1 MSKPINPYIT
11 DNPVGA
17 CAIGRSDILRN
28 TIQILRQVRKNA
40 IVLYGQR
47 CIGKTSVLQYLKAQ
61 LPSEGDYY
69 PVYFDLQDK
78 ATLAL
83 GSVINELAKSM
94 AQALNQVEPD
104 LGDHPEITFKETWL
118 PLILQNLPKN
128 AALILLFDEFDANEP
143 KINQAGITF
152 FPYVRQLLNSEF
164 QNLNFVFA
172 GGRNIDDLDKITISL
187 FRDVP
192 PTKHLSRFNQEETT
206 ELVRVAEANLNWPDE
221 TVESVWRY
229 THGHPFFTQQVCYQV
244 WAQAYKYQSEK
255 TPTATPADVEN
266 VIFDVLDAS
275 RYRMTWLWE
284 GLPPAERIVASAL
297 AESASKTMTESALEK
312 KLYDSGVHIVIRE
325 LQNAPRSLQ
334 DWGLLIL
341 TEEGYQFH
349 VELIRRWIRE
359 NKPFRRII
367 AELDRIDPVADNI
380 FQGAVALHKEVKL
393 ELSAKQLREVIALN
407 PNHLGA
413 HQLLAD
419 ILLALGQ
426 VVEAKALLEQ
436 LYHYQPLIARSRLI
450 QALLT
455 LAPEKDDEARL
466 ELYEQVLALE
476 PNQSE
481 ATAKS
486 REIWQQRGEAALAKE
501 DLKTALAVYKKLGVN
516 KKIAEIEQKI
526 RTHYFSL
533 IKESDTF
540 NKKGRDYP
548 LWALVILMLAFGVWF
563 YWSQQVEKTSS
574 IRQFDSDKEK
584 AVYLA
589 ENDEKNKG
597 LERKLERAHGENASL
612 EKRLEQTHQKNG
624 QLERELERARM
635 EKALLEKTLEEV
647 TEKNALMEKALAQA
661 NQTVTHLKQDLVKI
675 SKKND
680 FGSLISQLEK
690 GDQIII
696 VGSYLQLQ
704 DAERQLEKFKMKYP
718 TLFDSQ
724 SVNSNLYQ
732 KDGIWEISIS
742 GSYSYQSAKA
752 LEKNLRELGLIEDT
766 FIRRNPMVNNPIS
779 ESQ

>member
-1 MSKPINPYIT
+1 MSEPINPYIT
-11 DNPVGA
+11 NNPVGA
-17 CAIGRSDILRN
+17 GIIGRSDILRD
-28 TIQILRQVRKNA
+28 TIHILRQARKNA

-104 LGDHPEITFKETWL
+104 LGDHPEITFKDIWL
-118 PLILQNLPKN
+118 PHLLQNLPKKN
-128 AALILLFDEFDANEP
+128 AALVLLFDEFDVNEP
-143 KINQAGITF
+143 KANQAGISF

-172 GGRNIDDLDKITISL
+172 GGRNIDDLDNITISL
-187 FRDVP
+187 FREIP

-206 ELVRVAEANLNWPDE
+206 ELVRAADANLNWPDE

-244 WAQAYKYQSEK
+244 WAQSYKDKSEK

-275 RYRMTWLWE
+275 RYRMIWLWE

-297 AESASKTMTESALEK
+297 AEAASQTMTESALEK
-312 KLYDSGVHIVIRE
+312 KLYDSGVHVVIRE

-334 DWGLLIL
+334 DWGLLRL
-341 TEEGYQFH
+341 TEEGYQFQ

-367 AELDRIDPVADNI
+367 AELDHIDPVAENI
-380 FQGAVALHKEVKL
+380 FQGAVALHKEAKL
-393 ELSAKQLREVIALN
+393 ELSAKQLREAIALN

-426 VVEAKALLEQ
+426 VLEAKALLEK

-455 LAPEKDDEARL
+455 LAEEKDDEAQQL
-466 ELYEQVLALE
+466 ELYEQVIALE

-486 REIWQQRGEAALAKE
+486 REIWQQRGEAALARE
-501 DLKTALAVYKKLGVN
+501 DLKTALAVYKKLGMN
-516 KKIAEIEQKI
+516 KQITEIEEKI

-533 IKESDTF
+533 IKKPSLF
-540 NKKGRDYP
+540 KKGKDYL
-548 LWALVILMLAFGVWF
+548 LWALVILMLALGIWF
-563 YWSQQVEKTSS
+563 YWSQQVE
-574 IRQFDSDKEK
+574 
-584 AVYLA
+584 
-589 ENDEKNKG
+589 G
-597 LERKLERAHGENASL
+597 LERELEYAHGENASL
-612 EKRLEQTHQKNG
+612 EKILEQTHQKNG
-624 QLERELERARM
+624 LLERKLERIHG
-635 EKALLEKTLEEV
+635 EKALVEKTLEQV
-647 TEKNALMEKALAQA
+647 TEKNVLIEKALAQT
-661 NQTVTHLKQDLVKI
+661 NQTVTHLKQDLVKS
-675 SKKND
+675 SKKID

-696 VGSYLQLQ
+696 VGSYLQQQ
-704 DAERQLEKFKMKYP
+704 DAERQLEKLKMKYP
-718 TLFDSQ
+718 ALFDSQ
-724 SVNSNLYQ
+724 SVNNNLYQ

-742 GSYSYQSAKA
+742 GSYSYQSARE
-752 LEKNLRELGLIEDT
+752 LEKNLREFELIEDT
-766 FIRRNPMVNNPIS
+766 FIRRKPVVNG
-779 ESQ
+779 EL

>member
-1 MSKPINPYIT
+1 MSEPINPYIT

-17 CAIGRSDILRN
+17 GAIGRSDILRD
-28 TIQILRQVRKNA
+28 TIHILRQVRKNA

-104 LGDHPEITFKETWL
+104 LGDQPEITFKDTWL
-118 PLILQNLPKN
+118 PLMLQNLPRN
-128 AALILLFDEFDANEP
+128 AALVLLFDEFDVNEP
-143 KINQAGITF
+143 KVNQAGVSF
-152 FPYVRQLLNSEF
+152 FPYLRQLLNSDP
-164 QNLNFVFA
+164 QHLNFVFA
-172 GGRNIDDLDKITISL
+172 GGRNIDDLDNITISL

-206 ELVRVAEANLNWPDE
+206 ELVRIANANLNWPDE

-244 WAQAYKYQSEK
+244 WAQAYKYKSEK

-275 RYRMTWLWE
+275 RHRMTWLWE

-297 AESASKTMTESALEK
+297 AEAASQTMTESALEK
-312 KLYDSGVHIVIRE
+312 KLYDSGVHVVIRE

-341 TEEGYQFH
+341 TEEGYQFE

-367 AELDRIDPVADNI
+367 AELDRIDPVAENI
-380 FQGAVALHKEVKL
+380 FQGAVALHKEAKL

-426 VVEAKALLEQ
+426 VVEAKALLEK
-436 LYHYQPLIARSRLI
+436 LFHYQPLIARSRLI
-450 QALLT
+450 QALLA
-455 LAPEKDDEARL
+455 LAPEKDDEAQQL

-476 PNQSE
+476 PNQPE

-501 DLKTALAVYKKLGVN
+501 DLKTALAVYKKLGIN

-533 IKESDTF
+533 IKKSDTF
-540 NKKGRDYP
+540 KKGRDYP
-548 LWALVILMLAFGVWF
+548 LWALVILMLAFGIWF
-563 YWSQQVEKTSS
+563 YWTQQVERTS
-574 IRQFDSDKEK
+574 ILQFDSDNEKE
-584 AVYLA
+584 VYLA

-597 LERKLERAHGENASL
+597 LERKLERAHGQNASL
-612 EKRLEQTHQKNG
+612 EKILEQTHKKNG
-624 QLERELERARM
+624 QLEKQLERAHG
-635 EKALLEKTLEEV
+635 EKALLEKTLEQV
-647 TEKNALMEKALAQA
+647 TEKNVLMEKALAQA
-661 NQTVTHLKQDLVKI
+661 NQTVTLLKTELVKI

-680 FGSLISQLEK
+680 FGPLISQLEK

-696 VGSYLQLQ
+696 VVLIFNG
-704 DAERQLEKFKMKYP
+704 KMLK
-718 TLFDSQ
+718 DSLK
-724 SVNSNLYQ
+724 NS
-732 KDGIWEISIS
+732 K
-742 GSYSYQSAKA
+742 
-752 LEKNLRELGLIEDT
+752 
-766 FIRRNPMVNNPIS
+766 
-779 ESQ
+779 